1 MTDLA
6 TLGLAVETKQVVK
19 AVGDLSA
26 FEKAASKAEKASDGV
41 SKTSDRAQRNVAR
54 FGKVAND
61 NASATSRMAR
71 ELDHAEKSMGAMERS
86 SAAMTSALARLGVA
100 LTAAFS
106 AQALI
111 AAADRFTKFE
121 NSLRVAGVA
130 SRDMAMVRERLF
142 SAANRNGVA
151 VSALGELYG
160 KAAMSA
166 GELGVTQQELLKFV
180 DGVSAALRVQG
191 GSVEAASGSLLQL
204 GQALG
209 AGIVRAEEFNSI
221 LEGAYPIA
229 QAAARGM
236 DGMGGS
242 VARLRQAVADGKV
255 TSQAFFQALLKGFTT
270 TEALAAGMSLTVES
284 SLNVVSNSFTRL
296 VGSIDQ
302 ELGVSSGIASGIQSI
317 GMMLDGL
324 SQRVDAFGQ
333 AFRANFREIAGAAVV
348 AGTALAAAF
357 GPVVIGAAI
366 TGLAALSSAA
376 VAAIRAITVAMAS
389 NPIGAIAVA
398 IAGVITAA
406 YVFRDEVKRIFG
418 FDVVDAVAT
427 AGDYIIN
434 SFEAAYNDV
443 QFVWAQLPNMLGA
456 AAIGAANM
464 VVRAVNSMIQTVTT
478 QFNDLITSINSILP
492 GEGLSTLSIDPVKEF
507 ENEYA
512 GPLEEAARKH
522 VEKFEMIMS
531 QSRLGGM
538 ADAMRSTG
546 EEAAKVED
554 ALKKLP
560 APVSLTTEEAKKLA
574 DQLKDLRSRA
584 DGLVEKFFPG
594 EAARREA
601 EELSSLLRQFGDQL
615 DSVQRKAVEM
625 EIGNLFKA
633 SELGL
638 RNLDQKTKKTSKDM
652 AEEIEN
658 TLGSTLADLWSAPI
672 KGLDDFVD
680 KVMSAFAQL
689 GQANLQRAFEGLFGD
704 PQTGRNAS
712 RSSSSSTGSGGVISQ
727 IGDFFGNIF
736 TDRRMVSAQNKA
748 VTTAAA
754 RVPAQPLQKV
764 MATVGSTV
772 SNTVSTLTSSMSNYA
787 NAIKSIESSGNY
799 SAIGPLSRKGDRP
812 YGAYQVMGNNIPSWT
827 KELLGYS
834 VSTQEFL
841 KSKSIQDGV
850 FAQQFGKYVTR
861 FGNDLDA
868 ASAWLTGRPM
878 SKAGNDADVLGTT
891 ASKYVQ
897 KFKAA
902 LGNQTDLTSAVAAGT
917 ETGTKDGLKA
927 VASLGGGAGASGG
940 ASASVAAGQPANGGG
955 ISGGLN
961 AIVGGLGLGY
971 QSQSAGMGAIG
982 GALSGFMAAGPIGAV
997 LGGIAGAIGGIF
1009 GSRSKRKKEEKEA
1022 QRQLDQNR
1030 TALEQLFA
1038 LGEGRGVGTY
1048 TQSVNEM
1055 YDKTAEFDEVAQKA
1069 GDDKLVQKLRD
1080 NFNSFFILMEKDF
1093 VGSWNGMIEAFES
1106 GLGSNSPF
1114 VQARDQMQKLSDEL
1128 KNFVADA
1135 QTFGDMQLKHNRDL
1149 TPEQL
1154 EQRVKQA
1161 QEAAQKMALAALAGV
1176 EPLSQMEE
1184 ELLRVKGAT
1193 TSLQTTLEQ
1202 LGMTAEE
1209 AAVSIDSATK
1219 TALEKLRDGFM
1230 KDITSS
1236 LNELSGVGYIN
1247 DIMDAQAA
1255 YQARLKDSAALGID
1269 SSFALRELSLSLKEI
1284 VSSAGLTREEIS
1296 LLSQT
1301 FPELQFALK
1310 GWSQDTLTLADATSQ
1325 LQAAYENESSA
1336 LEDAISKN
1344 KAWIASIKQFRDAMK
1359 INDNSPLAPN
1369 EKVEEAAKQFRDIA
1383 AKAMGG
1389 DEEALGQLTSIS
1401 QDYLDE
1407 AQAYYTS
1414 SVKYF
1419 EIWKEVDATLDKVQK
1434 SSEGNLSESQRQLDA
1449 LKASVNGILKVDESV
1464 LSVKDALA
1472 QYNTALAANLDAI
1485 RTQLGMTQ
1493 ANNTAAITQAYADQ
1507 LDRAPEKAGMDY
1519 WQQQIKNGMS
1529 VSQAQSSIADSR
1541 EAQIN
1546 RLYKQIF
1553 GRSIDS
1559 ASAAYWMA
1567 SNKTIAQI
1575 EADLTYAKSIG
1586 AFANGG
1592 THDGGL
1598 RIVGERGPELE
1609 ATGPS
1614 RIWSAS
1620 QTRAM
1625 LQPANN
1631 NGDLVSELKALR
1643 QEVAALRAEQRR
1655 QTETVAYA
1663 GNQQIEEQKKTNA
1676 NLADVS
1682 GELKRANA
1690 SR

>member
-1 MTDLA
+1 
-6 TLGLAVETKQVVK
+6 
-19 AVGDLSA
+19 
-26 FEKAASKAEKASDGV
+26 
-41 SKTSDRAQRNVAR
+41 
-54 FGKVAND
+54 
-61 NASATSRMAR
+61 MA
-71 ELDHAEKSMGAMERS
+71 
-86 SAAMTSALARLGVA
+86 SALARVGVA
-100 LTAAFS
+100 LAAAFS
-106 AQALI
+106 SQALI

-130 SRDMAMVRERLF
+130 SRDMAMVQDRLF
-142 SAANRNGVA
+142 AAANRNGVA

-296 VGSIDQ
+296 VGAIDQ

-317 GMMLDGL
+317 GMLLDKL
-324 SQRVDAFGQ
+324 SQRVDALGQ

-357 GPVVIGAAI
+357 GPAIIGAAI
-366 TGLAALSSAA
+366 TGMAALSSAA
-376 VAAIRAITVAMAS
+376 VAGIRAITIAMAS

-398 IAGVITAA
+398 IAGAVTAA
-406 YVFRDEVKRIFG
+406 FVFRDEMKRIFG

-443 QFVWAQLPNMLGA
+443 QFVWEQLPNMLGA

-464 VVRAVNSMIQTVTT
+464 VVRAVNSMIQTITS
-478 QFNDLITSINSILP
+478 QFNDLISSLNSLLP
-492 GEGLSTLSIDPVKEF
+492 GEGLPGISIDPVKEF
-507 ENEYA
+507 ENDYA

-538 ADAMRSTG
+538 ADAMRETG
-546 EEAAKVED
+546 AETEKVED

-574 DQLKDLRSRA
+574 DQLKDLRGRA

-704 PQTGRNAS
+704 PQSGRNAS
-712 RSSSSSTGSGGVISQ
+712 RSSTSSTGSGGVISQ
-727 IGDFFGNIF
+727 IGDFFGSIF

-754 RVPAQPLQKV
+754 RIPAQPLQKV
-764 MATVGSTV
+764 MTTVGSTV

-787 NAIKSIESSGNY
+787 TAIKSIESGGNY

-878 SKAGNDADVLGTT
+878 AKAGNDADVLGTT

-940 ASASVAAGQPANGGG
+940 ASASVTAGQSANGGG
-955 ISGGLN
+955 LSGGLN

-1114 VQARDQMQKLSDEL
+1114 VQARDQMQKLSEEL

-1149 TPEQL
+1149 TPSQL
-1154 EQRVKQA
+1154 EERVKQA

-1176 EPLSQMEE
+1176 EPLSKMEE
-1184 ELLRVKGAT
+1184 ELLRVKGAST
-1193 TSLQTTLEQ
+1193 TLQTTLEQ
-1202 LGMTAEE
+1202 LGMSAEQ
-1209 AAVSIDSATK
+1209 AAASIDTATT
-1219 TALEKLRDGFM
+1219 TALNKLRDGFM

-1269 SSFALRELSLSLKEI
+1269 GSFALRELSLSLKEI
-1284 VSSAGLTREEIS
+1284 VSSAGLTREEIG

-1310 GWSQDTLTLADATSQ
+1310 GWAQDTLTLADATSQ

-1359 INDNSPLAPN
+1359 INDNSPLAPDA
-1369 EKVEEAAKQFRDIA
+1369 KVEEAAKQFRDIA

-1389 DEEALGQLTSIS
+1389 DEDALGQLTSIS

-1434 SSEGNLSESQRQLDA
+1434 ASEGNLSESQRQLDA
-1449 LKASVNGILKVDESV
+1449 LKASVSGILKIDESV

-1472 QYNTALAANLDAI
+1472 QYNTALTANLDTLK
-1485 RTQLGMTQ
+1485 TQLGMVGT
-1493 ANNTAAITQAYADQ
+1493 NAITEAYHNALGRDPEAGGMSYWQ
-1507 LDRAPEKAGMDY
+1507 DRLNTGSSISDVKAG
-1519 WQQQIKNGMS
+1519 ITG
-1529 VSQAQSSIADSR
+1529 SR
-1541 EAQIN
+1541 EAEVNKLYNAIFN
-1546 RLYKQIF
+1546 RNL
-1553 GRSIDS
+1553 DA
-1559 ASAAYWMA
+1559 ASAQYWVS
-1567 SNKTIAQI
+1567 SNKSIAEI
-1575 EADLTYAKSIG
+1575 EADLKYAKSMG
-1586 AFANGG
+1586 AYANGG
-1592 THDGGL
+1592 FHGGGL
-1598 RIVGERGPELE
+1598 RLVGERGPEIE

-1625 LQPANN
+1625 LQPANS
-1631 NGDLVSELKALR
+1631 NGDVAAEIKALR
-1643 QEVAALRAEQRR
+1643 QENAELRAAVREVAK
-1655 QTETVAYA
+1655 TVAYA
-1663 GNQQIEEQKKTNA
+1663 GDQQIAEMQQVNR

-1682 GELKRANA
+1682 GELKRAN
-1690 SR
+1690 SGR